1 MDGPSVADGSEAGGL
16 VMSSGGVKLSK
27 TEAAN
32 LAAFLLRVGRPQ
44 DPQDQALMVHWSK
57 RLEGGRS

>member
-1 MDGPSVADGSEAGGL
+1 
-16 VMSSGGVKLSK
+16 MSSGGVKLSK

-44 DPQDQALMVHWSK
+44 NDNDKALMVHWAK